1 MLVEMSGRRP
11 TTIGFSKAPVSKAL
25 VFVTAT
31 SSIAALSAFQ
41 LRSTDIVSLN
51 VNFIIHKL
59 QLWRLITSNVV
70 SGTPGDLFFSI
81 TLLYIFRM
89 FERQFGSR
97 KFASAIL
104 FFFAGSTILQSVM
117 QIMDLT
123 TPATSG
129 PHAAIFGLL
138 VQYICDIPTTSR
150 LNILG
155 VSVSDKLPTY
165 ITAFMYATRQAPSSW
180 VVALCGIAMGALFR
194 SDQLPFSKFRVPN
207 FASDTPF
214 KLALCQMQ
222 VGLDKGSNLLRAKE
236 FVDRAAE
243 KGSQVVVL
251 PEMFNCPYSN
261 KHFPTY
267 SEHLPTNWENIDR
280 KVYPTASALSEMA
293 SKHKIY
299 LIGGSMPEK
308 SEEKLYNTCV
318 VVGPDGRMI
327 TKHRKVHMFDIDI
340 PGKMTFKESDILSA
354 GSSITTFDTP
364 FCKIAV
370 GICYDIRF
378 PEYAQIAAD
387 EGCDLIVYPGAF
399 NLTTG
404 PRHWELLIRSRANDQ
419 QVFVAAC
426 SPARDEEGPYQAWG
440 HSTISSPWAEI
451 LATSGHTEDL
461 VMADIQL
468 VAADEVRAQ
477 IPIRAQKRT
486 DIYRGAC
493 RVTS

>member
-207 FASDTPF
+207 FASDFCNSWLGPLLTGRSILRGPGRGRYTRV
-214 KLALCQMQ
+214 AQNADAMSSSSAE
-222 VGLDKGSNLLRAKE
+222 LDQL
-236 FVDRAAE
+236 
-243 KGSQVVVL
+243 
-251 PEMFNCPYSN
+251 
-261 KHFPTY
+261 
-267 SEHLPTNWENIDR
+267 
-280 KVYPTASALSEMA
+280 
-293 SKHKIY
+293 
-299 LIGGSMPEK
+299 
-308 SEEKLYNTCV
+308 
-318 VVGPDGRMI
+318 
-327 TKHRKVHMFDIDI
+327 I
-340 PGKMTFKESDILSA
+340 PG
-354 GSSITTFDTP
+354 
-364 FCKIAV
+364 
-370 GICYDIRF
+370 
-378 PEYAQIAAD
+378 
-387 EGCDLIVYPGAF
+387 
-399 NLTTG
+399 G
-404 PRHWELLIRSRANDQ
+404 PP
-419 QVFVAAC
+419 
-426 SPARDEEGPYQAWG
+426 PARQANPDMLTHLLDMGFDETSATAALINANNDLPRAV
-440 HSTISSPWAEI
+440 HLLAER
-451 LATSGHTEDL
+451 H
-461 VMADIQL
+461 
-468 VAADEVRAQ
+468 
-477 IPIRAQKRT
+477 
-486 DIYRGAC
+486 
-493 RVTS
+493 